1 MWMTIW
7 LACSQETAVEPS
19 SLETKPAPEQPPSI
33 EKVVEVKRQVE
44 GTLFFAKSAD
54 CKDDCVAKVTRSY
67 SEWTPQ
73 IALERLYEGPDKGE
87 KGLRFL
93 SCGSTMAKLR
103 SLEDGVAKVQ
113 LEGGCQGCG
122 TLSIYDLIVPT
133 LKSFPKIETVQLYDA
148 NGKSQ
153 VDDAK
158 MDSRPACLEP

>member
-7 LACSQETAVEPS
+7 LACAPETDVEPN
-19 SLETKPAPEQPPSI
+19 SLETKPTLEQPPSI

-54 CKDDCVAKVTRSY
+54 CTADCVAKVTRIY

-73 IALERLYEGPDKGE
+73 IALERLYEGPETGE

-93 SCGSTMAKLR
+93 SCGSTTAKLQ
-103 SLEDGVAKVQ
+103 SVEAGVAKVQ

-122 TLSIYDLIVPT
+122 TLSVYDLIVPT
-133 LKSFPKIETVQLYDA
+133 LKSFPEIETVQLYDA

-153 VDDAK
+153 VDDPT